1 MTEHAGAVR
10 DENGLQAGLAW
21 LDDIETTARNVG
33 VHADLAGSQDL
44 PHAFYLRS
52 SLIAARATP
61 EAAIERRETRGC
73 RNRSDFPDL
82 DESLRVNM
90 VWSGPGVVDREA
102 VAATPAEI
110 AAFVRE
116 VSAADKLVE

>member
-1 MTEHAGAVR
+1 V
-10 DENGLQAGLAW
+10 D
-21 LDDIETTARNVG
+21 
-33 VHADLAGSQDL
+33 
-44 PHAFYLRS
+44 
-52 SLIAARATP
+52 
-61 EAAIERRETRGC
+61 AAIERRETRGC
-73 RNRSDFPDL
+73 HNRSDYPKL

-116 VSAADKLVE
+116 VSSAGKFME